1 MSQPDMSSATQKGDR
16 FKKALTIVLLLITA
30 ACFVTGLSYMR
41 QKDAEMAAYGHYT
54 VGEVTRTGY
63 VIGPNSESIIHFTY
77 QVGNSTY
84 EGTEPGD
91 LVNGRTRFLV
101 RFSTKNP
108 ATYEGYK
115 RVPIPYYV
123 PVPPPEGW
131 AKLPSELD
139 VPAGALD

>member
-1 MSQPDMSSATQKGDR
+1 MPPAKHWTDR
-16 FKKALTIVLLLITA
+16 LKTLIALAVPAILIPLFIYLLLQDDKQKAELA
-30 ACFVTGLSYMR
+30 AH
-41 QKDAEMAAYGHYT
+41 AHYT

-77 QVGNSTY
+77 QVGDSTY

-91 LVNGRTRFLV
+91 LVNSRTRFLV

-108 ATYEGYK
+108 ANYESYK

-123 PVPPPEGW
+123 PAPPPEGW
-131 AKLPSELD
+131 AKLPPELD
-139 VPAGALD
+139 VPADALD